1 MQVIIIISIFLI
13 LLTVIIYK
21 INDKFEK
28 KEFLFLVA
36 ITIFIST
43 IVIFYEKY
51 QNNYLPNM
59 FKAKYENE
67 RKIAIKSL
75 DYELLNN
82 KVVNSKDKFIYKFIY
97 TIEKDGDEFLC
108 YVNDIE
114 INRVKNEFVFVN
126 FDRQKEEC
134 FKK

>member
-1 MQVIIIISIFLI
+1 MQVIIVISIFLI

-59 FKAKYENE
+59 FKVKRN
-67 RKIAIKSL
+67 
-75 DYELLNN
+75 
-82 KVVNSKDKFIYKFIY
+82 IY
-97 TIEKDGDEFLC
+97 
-108 YVNDIE
+108 
-114 INRVKNEFVFVN
+114 
-126 FDRQKEEC
+126 
-134 FKK
+134 

>member
-1 MQVIIIISIFLI
+1 
-13 LLTVIIYK
+13 
-21 INDKFEK
+21 
-28 KEFLFLVA
+28 
-36 ITIFIST
+36 
-43 IVIFYEKY
+43 
-51 QNNYLPNM
+51 M

-114 INRVKNEFVFVN
+114 INRVKNKFVFVN